1 MEYVEL
7 ERLFQD
13 TTSGYRK
20 GHSTTT
26 VLLRIRDD
34 IIQAMK
40 KGELTLIAFA
50 DFSKAF
56 DTVDYSIVIRK
67 LHAIGLSKSALL
79 WILSYLS
86 NRQQF
91 VQVND
96 KQSRL
101 KYVLF
106 GVPQGSVLG
115 PVIFNLYANDMQDC
129 LKDGS
134 TCFQYADDTTVL
146 LHAPPK
152 DLNDCVNRMNNTLQ
166 SIESWAADSNLLLNE
181 TKTKQM
187 LVTTRQMSRVHDL
200 GDYTPPLSL
209 KNKIVDRVDRF
220 RLLGTLLSQDL
231 KWTEHVNNV
240 TSSCFGV
247 LAVLRKIK
255 NMTPQETK
263 KSRVQRLVLSKLNFN
278 DTVTYPLPMFL
289 QKRMQRVQNAAAGF
303 VLNRYCS
310 EENVL
315 KLGWLPTLENTQLN
329 IVKLGHRALYNN
341 NWPEYLTLSRHNPSR
356 TLRSSST
363 PLLQISLLKGTF
375 QNSVANL
382 YNDLP
387 ASISSITDYH
397 HFVKESAKIL
407 KAKAIM
413 RLA

>member
-1 MEYVEL
+1 MEYVEF
-7 ERLFQD
+7 EQLFQD

-34 IIQAMK
+34 IIEAMK
-40 KGELTLIAFA
+40 KGELTLTALA

-56 DTVDYSIVIRK
+56 DTVDYSIVNRK

-79 WILSYLS
+79 WIFSYLS

-101 KYVLF
+101 QDVLF

-115 PVIFNLYANDMQDC
+115 PVIFNLYARDMQDC

-146 LHAPPK
+146 LHAPPR
-152 DLNDCVNRMNNTLQ
+152 DLKDCVNRMNNTLQ

-231 KWTEHVNNV
+231 KWTELVNV
-240 TSSCFGV
+240 TSPCFGV

-263 KSRVQRLVLSKLNFN
+263 KSLVQSLVLSKLNFN

-310 EENVL
+310 KEDVL
-315 KLGWLPTLENTQLN
+315 NLGWLPTLENTQLN
-329 IVKLGHRALYNN
+329 ILKLGHRALYNNN

-363 PLLQISLLKGTF
+363 LLLQISLLKGTF
-375 QNSVANL
+375 QKTPL
-382 YNDLP
+382 QTCTMIYQP
-387 ASISSITDYH
+387 A
-397 HFVKESAKIL
+397 
-407 KAKAIM
+407 
-413 RLA
+413 

>member
-1 MEYVEL
+1 MSL
-7 ERLFQD
+7 HLLHSQTFLRL
-13 TTSGYRK
+13 S
-20 GHSTTT
+20 
-26 VLLRIRDD
+26 IR
-34 IIQAMK
+34 
-40 KGELTLIAFA
+40 L
-50 DFSKAF
+50 
-56 DTVDYSIVIRK
+56 VIPSSFVSS
-67 LHAIGLSKSALL
+67 IGLSKSALL

-101 KYVLF
+101 KDVLF

-152 DLNDCVNRMNNTLQ
+152 DLKDCVNRMNNTFQ

-247 LAVLRKIK
+247 LAGLR
-255 NMTPQETK
+255 T
-263 KSRVQRLVLSKLNFN
+263 
-278 DTVTYPLPMFL
+278 
-289 QKRMQRVQNAAAGF
+289 
-303 VLNRYCS
+303 
-310 EENVL
+310 
-315 KLGWLPTLENTQLN
+315 
-329 IVKLGHRALYNN
+329 
-341 NWPEYLTLSRHNPSR
+341 
-356 TLRSSST
+356 
-363 PLLQISLLKGTF
+363 
-375 QNSVANL
+375 
-382 YNDLP
+382 
-387 ASISSITDYH
+387 
-397 HFVKESAKIL
+397 
-407 KAKAIM
+407 
-413 RLA
+413 